1 MSDPCAGVF
10 AMDRF
15 PRGSLPPYAFTAVAT
30 VAPVAVAREQSEP
43 IEQPKPACDL
53 TTTCPTC
60 LVEMQP
66 EHAHYKCPTCGY
78 RDSCC
83 F

>member
-1 MSDPCAGVF
+1 ME
-10 AMDRF
+10 RF
-15 PRGSLPPYAFTAVAT
+15 PRGSLPPNAFQAVAT
-30 VAPVAVAREQSEP
+30 VAPAAVAREITEP
-43 IEQPKPACDL
+43 VVVAPPEAPACDL

-60 LVEMQP
+60 MIEMQP
-66 EHAHYKCPTCGY
+66 EHAHYKCPSCGY